1 MSVPR
6 HALWDL
12 CEERW
17 ADAGGSEGGAA
28 SAFLDLDE
36 ASISPY
42 LPIPP
47 HTSPI
52 SPAYLPHISLPSS
65 WTRRRFARPAHN
77 ALQHTRAHG
86 AL

>member
-17 ADAGGSEGGAA
+17 ADAGGGEGGAA

-47 HTSPI
+47 HTSPV
-52 SPAYLPHISLPSS
+52 SPPYLTFLELDGASTHS
-65 WTRRRFARPAHN
+65 